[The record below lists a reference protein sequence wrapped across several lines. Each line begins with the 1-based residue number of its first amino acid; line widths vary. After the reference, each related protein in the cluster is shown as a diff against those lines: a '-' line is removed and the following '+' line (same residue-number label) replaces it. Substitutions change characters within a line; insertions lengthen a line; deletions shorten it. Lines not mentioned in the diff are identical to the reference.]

1 MAKRIGT
8 KTLQLT
14 SSPSVLGFAAVG
26 AKKEKEGP
34 LADYFDYLSDDSSF
48 GEKTWEK
55 AETLMQQ
62 KTIHLA
68 LQKCGVQKEQID
80 FLFAGDLLNQSISSA
95 YASREMAIPFFGL
108 YGACS
113 TMAES
118 LCLAGMFVDTGLA
131 RQCLAVTSSHFCS
144 ANLRN

>member
-55 AETLMQQ
+55 AETLMR
-62 KTIHLA
+62 
-68 LQKCGVQKEQID
+68 
-80 FLFAGDLLNQSISSA
+80 
-95 YASREMAIPFFGL
+95 ASP
-108 YGACS
+108 
-113 TMAES
+113 
-118 LCLAGMFVDTGLA
+118 
-131 RQCLAVTSSHFCS
+131 
-144 ANLRN
+144 